1 MNGIISNHFPFL
13 LVARTLKPLPMQIDG
28 EPWMQS
34 LCTVCIII
42 IIIIISFINI

>member
-42 IIIIISFINI
+42 IIIISFINI